1 MAGVG
6 FTVSSNLVADLGYRY
21 LNLGDTKSAT
31 DASGA
36 MTFKNI
42 AAHEV
47 RVGLRW
53 SFDDLPVPR

>member
-1 MAGVG
+1 
-6 FTVSSNLVADLGYRY
+6 
-21 LNLGDTKSAT
+21 
-31 DASGA
+31 

-53 SFDDLPVPR
+53 SFDDLYPAR

>member
-6 FTVSSNLVADLGYRY
+6 YRLSPNTIVDVGYRY
-21 LNLGDTKSAT
+21 LNFGDVRTAADSF
-31 DASGA
+31 GA
-36 MTFKNI
+36 MTFKNL

-53 SFDDLPVPR
+53 SFDDLPVR